1 MSPNDAIEQKVIIY
15 IKAWEKITA
24 AKLFST
30 KIMIGTTKL
39 KSNCVSLARKHA
51 LGVWTGYGE
60 IKIEHINNDD
70 NF

>member
-1 MSPNDAIEQKVIIY
+1 
-15 IKAWEKITA
+15 
-24 AKLFST
+24 
-30 KIMIGTTKL
+30 MIGTTKL
-39 KSNCVSLARKHA
+39 RSNCVSLARKHA